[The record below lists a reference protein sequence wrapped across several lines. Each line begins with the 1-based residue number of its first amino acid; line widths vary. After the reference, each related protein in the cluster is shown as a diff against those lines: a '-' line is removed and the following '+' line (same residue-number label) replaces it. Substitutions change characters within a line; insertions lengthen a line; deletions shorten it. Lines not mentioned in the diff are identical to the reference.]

1 MIIISSG
8 LACPN
13 VFPFYGNFSIISSND
28 HYTTFLIQC
37 HVQLLPYPIPPDIIT
52 SIILHKSYTNL
63 IIYISW
69 LHIHLDFFWLH
80 IFYIIWFSLLFPFLS
95 IHNSLVLLLEDE
107 VIYQV
112 FQYTFF
118 YTWICYM
125 IMVFLTLLY
134 VLQVGVQQIK
144 PTCL

>member
-63 IIYISW
+63 IIYFLASHSSRFLLASYLLYYMIFSFVSFF
-69 LHIHLDFFWLH
+69 IHPQ
-80 IFYIIWFSLLFPFLS
+80 FSSVIAWRWGHLLSLS
-95 IHNSLVLLLEDE
+95 I
-107 VIYQV
+107 
-112 FQYTFF
+112 FF
-118 YTWICYM
+118 STHEYDN
-125 IMVFLTLLY
+125 
-134 VLQVGVQQIK
+134 GVSDSCV
-144 PTCL
+144 CLASWCSTN